1 MGQFDLDVSFS
12 TSAGA
17 AGGGSTGAAGSS
29 RLVSTDD
36 VQRNPW
42 GRANEDG
49 GLNPHRTD
57 LWYVD
62 FSAVTAKL
70 RTDHDAETQELVPAI
85 SQLPAYYVRSIN
97 LPGAVVRAET
107 FRRASIP
114 FQMPSWDEPLEP
126 LNMTFLMESVAP
138 NPVLE
143 LLSAWQARARAG
155 RGGLGSLGWDKGD
168 WRLNDRY
175 GIDFSFVF
183 QVWLLQGSI
192 APVALAAQVESD
204 AFTEALAYQQAQRAQ
219 QDIWRTASGLRNS
232 KGPLAQS
239 NVQDSVEARKI
250 AQLSRRK
257 METIIGWSQCERI
270 LAFDIKAW
278 LSSYKVGDLNYNAAE
293 LLLAEARFYPEYI
306 RPSIP

>member
-17 AGGGSTGAAGSS
+17 AGSGGGGGSTGAAGSN
-29 RLVSTDD
+29 RLVSTD

-42 GRANEDG
+42 GRSNEDK

-62 FSAVTAKL
+62 FSAVSASL
-70 RTDHDAETQELVPAI
+70 STDENPLST
-85 SQLPAYYVRSIN
+85 LPAYYVRSVN
-97 LPGAVVRAET
+97 MPGAVVRADT

-126 LNMTFLMESVAP
+126 LNMTFLMESVTP
-138 NPVLE
+138 NPVLN

-155 RGGLGSLGWDKGD
+155 RGNVGSLGWMWTDETALQ
-168 WRLNDRY
+168 LNANYR
-175 GIDFSFVF
+175 IDFSFMF
-183 QVWLLQGSI
+183 KIWLLQGSI

-204 AFTEALAYQQAQRAQ
+204 SFQEALAYQQAQRAQ
-219 QDIWRTASGLRNS
+219 QDIWRTSSGLRNS
-232 KGPLAQS
+232 KGPLVQS

-278 LSSYKVGDLNYNAAE
+278 LSTYKVGDLNYNAAE

-306 RPSIP
+306 RPSTT